1 MQLTI
6 EVLCKVCKSKRNLTI
21 LELRFAGDCGDGFE
35 CKPREAC
42 PEFSE
47 KRRLLRNL
55 TKASPE
61 YDELLADLKE
71 LVCNAKDKTVCCRA
85 NYEIIGGTV
94 VTDVSEFPY
103 MARIYIKTG
112 FATKSFCGAALI
124 QFNLLLSAKH
134 CVDPFFWDNC
144 IDEHDCYAVFR
155 DINPGRTNHEKGE
168 FRVPIVEVFS
178 KEGMSDL
185 AVLKLAY
192 QVTKSQ
198 TQTMPK
204 MPKVKCSNYLQR
216 KHRSMSTLTT
226 TWEPH

>member
-1 MQLTI
+1 M
-6 EVLCKVCKSKRNLTI
+6 ES
-21 LELRFAGDCGDGFE
+21 
-35 CKPREAC
+35 C
-42 PEFSE
+42 PDFSE
-47 KRRLLRNL
+47 RQRLLRSL
-55 TKASPE
+55 TKPSPE

-155 DINPGRTNHEKGE
+155 DINPGRFNHEKGE

-178 KEGMSDL
+178 KEGMSEL

-192 QVTKSQ
+192 PVKSKAQ
-198 TQTMPK
+198 ISNPNYAPK
-204 MPKVKCSNYLQR
+204 NAKSEVFGLSIA
-216 KHRSMSTLTT
+216 LT
-226 TWEPH
+226 